1 MATKRQLIPLLM
13 EDLRKYSTELLED
26 DTFSLENDI
35 DFESVLQDLLWD
47 RGLCEGCRNWFSPER
62 SCEKE
67 TESLR
72 TCINRAYD
80 YLLKE
85 YGSKKSNIDF

>member
-13 EDLRKYSTELLED
+13 EDLRKYSPELLED
-26 DTFSLENDI
+26 DTFSLEDDI

-85 YGSKKSNIDF
+85 YGSEKSNIDF